1 MARGSSQLD
10 QPIPLRSKF
19 LCTLTG
25 EVGSPMEV
33 GVMPQGERRIVP
45 IEGGHFDGP
54 RLRGRVLPF
63 GADWMSV
70 RPDKVLAIDC
80 RAVLETHDKALIS
93 MCYTGFRYGPPS
105 VMEALGRGESVDP
118 SEYYFRIAPTFE
130 TGSDEYSWL
139 NRIVAVGIG
148 RRVPSGPIYDIYEI
162 I

>member
-1 MARGSSQLD
+1 MTTGPGEVH
-10 QPIPLRSKF
+10 QPMPLRSTF

-25 EVGSPMEV
+25 EVGAPMEV

-45 IEGGHFDGP
+45 IEGGQFDGP
-54 RLRGRVLPF
+54 RLRGRVLSF
-63 GADWMSV
+63 GADWMSI
-70 RPDKVLAIDC
+70 RPDNVIAIDC
-80 RAVLETHDKALIS
+80 RAVLETNDSALIYMS
-93 MCYTGFRYGPPS
+93 YRGFRYGPPS

-118 SEYYFRIAPTFE
+118 SDYYFRIAPTFE
-130 TGSDEYSWL
+130 TGSEKYSWL

>member
-1 MARGSSQLD
+1 MIRGSGEVD
-10 QPIPLRSKF
+10 QPMPLRSEF
-19 LCTLTG
+19 LCTLMG

-33 GVMPQGERRIVP
+33 GVMPQGERRIAP
-45 IEGGHFDGP
+45 IEGGQFDGP

-63 GADWMSV
+63 GADWMSI

-80 RAVLETHDKALIS
+80 RAVLETHDRALIYMYYS
-93 MCYTGFRYGPPS
+93 GFRYGPPS
-105 VMEALGRGESVDP
+105 VMEALSRGESVDP

>member
-1 MARGSSQLD
+1 MIGGSGGVD
-10 QPIPLRSKF
+10 QPLPLRSTF
-19 LCTLTG
+19 LFTLTG
-25 EVGSPMEV
+25 EVGSPIDV

-45 IEGGHFDGP
+45 IEGGHFEGP

-63 GADWMSV
+63 GADWMSI

-80 RAVLETHDKALIS
+80 RAVLEAHDGALIS
-93 MCYTGFRYGPPS
+93 MSYSGFRYGRPS

-130 TGSDEYSWL
+130 TGSDDYAWL